1 MRPDTVRPPARRAR
15 LRLTL
20 GLVALTLPFGWAS
33 YKAVTR
39 PRCLDLACWDL
50 DQLERYLQE
59 QGLGLRRVAPTR
71 MPAMVPCMFLTRT
84 DKTWDQL
91 EHVAKGQSMIDEW
104 QGTVYCEKW
113 LNASGRNFQAA
124 IWGDC
129 CLQAG
134 PYLFFGDRTILAEIH
149 LALQ

>member
-1 MRPDTVRPPARRAR
+1 
-15 LRLTL
+15 
-20 GLVALTLPFGWAS
+20 
-33 YKAVTR
+33 
-39 PRCLDLACWDL
+39 
-50 DQLERYLQE
+50 
-59 QGLGLRRVAPTR
+59 
-71 MPAMVPCMFLTRT
+71 
-84 DKTWDQL
+84 
-91 EHVAKGQSMIDEW
+91 MIDEW

-149 LALQ
+149 LALQAPSPCGPGFAPARTPHVV